1 MAKLDETQMRKAQC
15 GVRNDARSGWNI
27 LYSAFRIPNSEF
39 IVTALLIVAVCPYAQ
54 ADAPEKM
61 TFDDH
66 VAPIFREHC
75 LACHDSG
82 GKSGDLSLESYG
94 DTMTGG
100 ASGKIVEPGVAGD
113 SRLYQ
118 LMAHIETPVM
128 PPGSD
133 KLPDEQLN
141 LVKAWIDGGLLEN
154 SGSKALKSK
163 KPAVEAFVPS
173 ADNRPSGE
181 PAMPG
186 GFFREPVLRTET
198 AGAVADVAASPWAP
212 LIALTGQRQ
221 VLLYHADTRELL
233 AALPFV
239 VGQPQVVRFS
249 RNGDLL
255 MVGGGRGASLGVVHL
270 WNIKTGERIAEVG
283 DELDTILAA
292 DLLADHTLV
301 AMGGPRK
308 RVQVHRTADG
318 SLAYSI
324 TKHTDWVT
332 ALEFSPDGQLLVTAD
347 RSGGVHLWEAVTGRP
362 VAALNGHK
370 AAITSVSWRGDSK
383 LVVTASDDGDIR
395 TWQPRGNQVKQWR
408 AGPGVL
414 DVSFTKDGRV
424 VTVGRDRVAR
434 LYNTDGKELKKL
446 GTGDDITLAIAATH
460 DETKAVFTDW
470 TGAVRLVNLE
480 SGEELGRLDA
490 NPPTLTMRLDAAN
503 NALAEI
509 VPKIEPAEQALAAAT
524 MTLSGATE
532 VVEKHKAAKQAAT
545 DALAKLEKARGEQQA
560 QLELRKQEMDE
571 LNKALMTVVDEQH
584 AAEAKLE
591 ELKQHLATVGNQQG
605 EEADGKAA
613 AEIEGKI
620 AEQES
625 ALEGILAKREETAA
639 KKSKLAESRKA
650 ARSSLDSLAGQLK
663 EKREALKKL
672 EAEEK
677 SLPKIDALTAERDR
691 LQQQLDAERQA
702 KAAAEHNIAAIAA
715 EIEAYAAAQVEL
727 EATFAQQE
735 STVEAK
741 TGELGKLEEQYAAEQ
756 AKVDE
761 VAAELEAL
769 RKQMEKLE
777 AKRKELATVASTAEQ
792 AASSLE
798 AELAELSNEKA
809 KVEKA
814 LSDFHATAELR
825 KQFEPGN

>member
-1 MAKLDETQMRKAQC
+1 MVLRIESLTK
-15 GVRNDARSGWNI
+15 N
-27 LYSAFRIPNSEF
+27 RIPNSA
-39 IVTALLIVAVCPYAQ
+39 IALLVMLVSASSARAEVPA
-54 ADAPEKM
+54 KV
-61 TFDDH
+61 TFVDH

-100 ASGKIVEPGVAGD
+100 ASGKVVEPGAAGD

-118 LMAHIETPVM
+118 LMAHIETPIM

-133 KLPDEQLN
+133 KLPEEQLN

-154 SGSKALKSK
+154 SGSKALKSS

-198 AGAVADVAASPWAP
+198 TGAVADIAASPWAP
-212 LIALTGQRQ
+212 LVALTGQRQ
-221 VLLYHADTRELL
+221 VLLYHAETRELL
-233 AALPFV
+233 AIAPFV
-239 VGQPQVVRFS
+239 VGQPEVVRFS

-255 MVGGGRGASLGVVHL
+255 MVAGGRGASLGVVHL
-270 WNIKTGERIAEVG
+270 WDIKTGERITEVG

-292 DLLADHTLV
+292 DILADHSMV

-318 SLAYSI
+318 SVAYSI

-332 ALEFSPDGQLLVTAD
+332 ALEFSPDGKLLVTAD
-347 RSGGVHLWEAVTGRP
+347 RSGGIHLWEAPTGRP

-383 LVVTASDDGDIR
+383 LLVTASDDGDIR
-395 TWQPRGNQVKQWR
+395 TWQPRGNQAKQWR

-414 DVSFTKDGRV
+414 DVAFTKDGRV

-434 LYNTDGKELKKL
+434 LYNTDGKELKNL
-446 GTGDDITLAIAATH
+446 GRGDDITLAVAATH
-460 DETKAVFTDW
+460 DETKAVYADW
-470 TGAVRLVNLE
+470 TGAVRVVNLE
-480 SGEELGRLDA
+480 SGEEAGRLDA
-490 NPPTLTMRLDAAN
+490 NPPTLAMRLDAAN
-503 NALAEI
+503 NALAEV
-509 VPKIEPAEQALAAAT
+509 VPKIEPAEQALSAAT

-545 DALAKLEKARGEQQA
+545 EALAKLEKTRAEQQA
-560 QLELRKQEMDE
+560 QFDLRKKEIDE
-571 LNKALMTVVDEQH
+571 LNKAIDLVVDEQH
-584 AAEAKLE
+584 AAEGKLE
-591 ELKQHLATVGNQQG
+591 ELKQQLAAVGNQEG
-605 EEADGKAA
+605 EEADAKAA

-639 KKSKLAESRKA
+639 KKPKLAESRKA
-650 ARSSLDSLAGQLK
+650 AKTTLDALAGQLK
-663 EKREALKKL
+663 EHRETLKKL
-672 EAEEK
+672 EQEEK
-677 SLPKIDALTAERDR
+677 KLPKIDALAAERDR
-691 LQQQLDAERQA
+691 LQKELDNQRNA
-702 KAAAEHNIAAIAA
+702 KSAAEQQIASIAA
-715 EIEAYAAAQVEL
+715 EIEAYAAAQVKL
-727 EATFAQQE
+727 EASFAEQQ

-741 TGELGKLEEQYAAEQ
+741 TGELGKLEEQYAAEK

-769 RKQMEKLE
+769 RRQMADLE
-777 AKRKELATVASTAEQ
+777 AKRKELATVAGAAEQ
-792 AASSLE
+792 AASTLA
-798 AELAELSNEKA
+798 AELSELSNEKA

-825 KQFEPGN
+825 KQFQPGD